1 MYPYTQTVEAVEQIN
16 PEGYLYRIRC
26 GDMDI
31 VKVAKLQIDLLRLF
45 NALSAVIRRTFICSA
60 TRAPWPPPPTRRYR
74 GKVTFSPILPIF
86 QTFFSPNLIWL
97 VSLVNLPVF
106 LLTLPVNLLLLPVL
120 FKCCRFQ
127 MLPVLRCSFTE
138 FNETCYYI
146 IIVCVSSL

>member
-1 MYPYTQTVEAVEQIN
+1 MQQCLVYPYTQTVEAVEQIN
-16 PEGYLYRIRC
+16 PEGYHYRIRC

-97 VSLVNLPVF
+97 VSLVNLPAF
-106 LLTLPVNLLLLPVL
+106 LLTLPVNLLLFWDWIACELITL
-120 FKCCRFQ
+120 FLYSY
-127 MLPVLRCSFTE
+127 MWLLLLALIMT
-138 FNETCYYI
+138 TG
-146 IIVCVSSL
+146 